1 MLTDDEL
8 WEKCKSNKAITSED
22 LGIKKSHS
30 VLTFNKGNNLSYSEL
45 RQEIHK
51 ILYDFF
57 EHELQLQKEGE
68 FFDFEYLDFRT
79 DDILKLIRKQGGSV

>member
-8 WEKCKSNKAITSED
+8 WEKCKSDKAITSED
-22 LGIKKSHS
+22 LGIKKSRS
-30 VLTFNKGNNLSYSEL
+30 ALTFNKGNSISYSEL

-57 EHELQLQKEGE
+57 NYEFQLQKDGE
-68 FFDFEYLDFRT
+68 FFDFEYLEFRT